1 MYQETEIDHF
11 FGPKKMIS
19 QTARRFFLKLH
30 CKFLSIIMY
39 SIIYIYLF
47 RCSML
52 WHHRSPE
59 PSTSDYMKK
68 GDPIHLTFTC
78 HHDCI
83 RQKLDSNQ
91 PTVSHFRLHC
101 GESGWRL
108 PKRGLERGHDKRIH
122 MGVAPCTFQV
132 AYVPW
137 LKVAIR
143 GIVIQPWKANPYNGY
158 INLYYWVDE
167 FIP

>member
-11 FGPKKMIS
+11 FRTQKNDLSNCKKI
-19 QTARRFFLKLH
+19 FLELH

-39 SIIYIYLF
+39 IMIYLYIYIYLSLSLSLF

-108 PKRGLERGHDKRIH
+108 PKRGLVRGHDKRIH
-122 MGVAPCTFQV
+122 MGVAPFTFQV

-143 GIVIQPWKANPYNGY
+143 GIVIQP
-158 INLYYWVDE
+158 
-167 FIP
+167 